1 MKLISKTLIYYLLI
15 SLPLL
20 IIAGL
25 LSYFLIKS
33 ELRDG
38 TDETLQ
44 SEKYSAEKLVH
55 NLKDNNVVY
64 LSADSLSN
72 IKLISGSRLN
82 AGFIDTLLYDQE
94 EKENVGAR
102 MLRSYYDY
110 NGNLYQITILK
121 TTMEE
126 EELLEGILT
135 AFGLI
140 VGFLIVAF
148 VIVNWLLSKTL
159 WKPFYNTLSQLNK
172 YEIKNHEH
180 HNLDSE
186 STIEFNQ
193 LNSALNKMMDKIY
206 SDYVQQK
213 EFTENA
219 SHEMQTPLA
228 VVKANLSLLMQSP
241 VLREEEMNR
250 LQTIENTIKKL
261 TSLNKALILLS
272 KIENNQFNESESV
285 NIKAS
290 ITRITENFQDVIQSK
305 NISLNINRLEDIS
318 INMNPILADILI
330 TNLIQNAYRHNK
342 ENGKIVIE
350 LKDNSLVVSNTGEPL
365 SIPEDQLFTRF
376 KKNDSSKDSLGLG
389 LSIVNS
395 IANSYGFK
403 ITYSFSNSL
412 HHFNVQFN

>member
-38 TDETLQ
+38 TDETLM
-44 SEKYSAEKLVH
+44 SEKYNAEKLVL

-72 IKLISGSRLN
+72 IKLISGSRFN
-82 AGFIDTLLYDQE
+82 SGFIDTLLYDQE

-102 MLRSYYDY
+102 MLRSYYDS
-110 NGNLYQITILK
+110 NGKLYQITILK
-121 TTMEE
+121 TTIEE
-126 EELLEGILT
+126 KELLEGILA

-140 VGFLIVAF
+140 IGFLIVAF
-148 VIVNWLLSKTL
+148 IIVNWLLSKTL

-172 YEIKNHEH
+172 YKIINHEH
-180 HNLDSE
+180 HHLTAEN
-186 STIEFNQ
+186 TIEFNQ
-193 LNSALNKMMDKIY
+193 LNVALNKMMDKIY
-206 SDYVQQK
+206 TDYVQQK

-228 VVKANLSLLMQSP
+228 IVKANLGLLMQSP

-250 LQTIENTIKKL
+250 LQAIENTIKKL

-272 KIENNQFNESESV
+272 KIENNQFNESETL
-285 NIKAS
+285 NIQS
-290 ITRITENFQDVIQSK
+290 SLTRITDNFLDVIQSK
-305 NISLNINRLEDIS
+305 NINLNLNFKEDVS
-318 INMNPILADILI
+318 VKMNPTLADILI
-330 TNLIQNAYRHNK
+330 TNLIQNAYRHNQ
-342 ENGKIVIE
+342 ENGRIVIE
-350 LKDNSLVVSNTGEPL
+350 LKENSLIVSNTGDPL
-365 SIPEDQLFTRF
+365 SIPENHLFSRF

-389 LSIVNS
+389 LSIVSS
-395 IANSYGFK
+395 IVNSYGFK
-403 ITYSFSNSL
+403 VEYSYTGSL
-412 HHFNVQFN
+412 HHFKVLFS